1 MQEKIEVSQKPDT
14 AMTTR
19 PQQPLVTQKKLANLV
34 AEMMQ
39 GIEMR
44 MGGKARSKITAS
56 AA

>member
-1 MQEKIEVSQKPDT
+1 MEMSQKPVT
-14 AMTTR
+14 AMTTTTR

-39 GIEMR
+39 GIEKR
-44 MGGKARSKITAS
+44 MGSKSKSKVTAS